1 MKKILHIINSLDLGG
16 NERFL
21 AYLLELLDPKKF
33 QQEVCVPDR
42 GRDKTLY
49 LKETCDKLQIPIYIL
64 PTKGNFDRTLKR
76 RFCELIGKGKY
87 DIVHTH
93 LVLSQYYGRKA
104 AIKMNVPCIISSEQ
118 NTYDHKAKFPFS
130 MIERKLAKHTNLIIA
145 CSESVKDH
153 LIDKVKIPP
162 TKIRVIYNSVDT
174 TIFKPVSNRED
185 IRKNIF
191 ERFHVP
197 QGSFLAG
204 VVAHLSK
211 QKGHDD
217 LLRAIP
223 GVLKAIPNFHLLLV
237 GDGELRDSLVL
248 MAEELGVMK
257 HVTFAGIQKDIP
269 AIMNALDMFI
279 LPSRWEGFGIAA
291 IEAMACRVPVIVS
304 YVGGLREIVNDS
316 ENGLVVSH
324 AYPEGIAKAIIR
336 LGEDEELRH
345 RLAAK
350 GLETVR
356 EKFDVNAMI
365 AKVEKAY
372 TTCSANC

>member
-1 MKKILHIINSLDLGG
+1 MKKILHIINSFDLGG

-21 AYLLELLDPKKF
+21 VYLLERLDRKKF

-49 LKETCDKLQIPIYIL
+49 LKEVCDSQKIPIYVL

-76 RFCELIGKGKY
+76 RLCEVIGKGKY

-104 AIKMNVPCIISSEQ
+104 AIKMGVPCIISSEQ
-118 NTYDHKAKFPFS
+118 NTYEHKARFPFS
-130 MIERKLAKHTNLIIA
+130 FIERRLAKKTNLIIA

-153 LIDKVKIPP
+153 LIDKVRIPP
-162 TKIRVIYNSVDT
+162 TRIRVIYNSVDT
-174 TIFKPVSNRED
+174 SIFKPSSNRDE
-185 IRKNIF
+185 IRKAIF
-191 ERFHVP
+191 AKFRIPE
-197 QGSFLAG
+197 GSFLAG
-204 VVAHLSK
+204 VVAHLSR

-217 LLRAIP
+217 LLRAMP
-223 GVLKAIPNFHLLLV
+223 VVLKAVPNFHLLLA
-237 GDGELRDSLVL
+237 GDGVLHDSLVL
-248 MAEELGVMK
+248 LAEELGVMK
-257 HVTFAGIQKDIP
+257 HVTFAGIQNDVAGIL
-269 AIMNALDMFI
+269 NALDLFM

-304 YVGGLREIVNDS
+304 YVGGLREIVADC
-316 ENGLVVSH
+316 ENGLIISH

-336 LGEDEELRH
+336 MATEKDLRD

-350 GLETVR
+350 GLLTVH
-356 EKFDVNAMI
+356 EKFDVGVM
-365 AKVEKAY
+365 VEKVAKAY
-372 TTCSANC
+372 QTCSSSD